1 MISLVQTISVV
12 AAVGGLMMTYIKL
25 NHLERAEL
33 KGRLFR
39 WSAYAGCVLMVGSS
53 ANQILQFGL
62 TEGPVTHREV
72 LWVLLN
78 LWNGAVY
85 LITGIAISAIWH
97 RLAKK
102 KREAQEV
109 IPTNQN
115 A

>member
-1 MISLVQTISVV
+1 MISWVQTVTVV
-12 AAVGGLMMTYIKL
+12 AAVGGLMMAYIKL

-39 WSAYAGCVLMVGSS
+39 WTAYAGCVLMVGSS
-53 ANQILQFGL
+53 ANHILQFGL

-85 LITGIAISAIWH
+85 LIAGITLSAIWT
-97 RLAKK
+97 RLSKQELK
-102 KREAQEV
+102 TPEAV
-109 IPTNQN
+109 PTKQDV
-115 A
+115 